1 MTAAIIREEA
11 PTHVWPEGTL
21 IVWPQEPLFRGREL
35 EDFVLA
41 FVTRNPIGVRQ
52 ADIRRALNWDDKKDA
67 MTCNLLKSMV
77 ETGYLHREES
87 TKRYFRA

>member
-11 PTHVWPEGTL
+11 PTHVWPEGSK
-21 IVWPQEPLFRGREL
+21 VQWPQEPLFRGREL

-52 ADIRRALNWDDKKDA
+52 ADIRRALNWNDQKDW
-67 MTCNLLKSMV
+67 MTHELLKRMV
-77 ETGYLHREES
+77 EDGYLHKEES